1 MTLDIYRHRKTKR
14 INIRISQVDHD
25 WLFDFA
31 KRRGTKV
38 SKLFATFLDF
48 LRAQDRKR
56 EEDLEDAYDQ
66 DEL

>member
-1 MTLDIYRHRKTKR
+1 MTLDIYKKRKSKR
-14 INIRISQVDHD
+14 INIRITKVDHD

-48 LRAQDRKR
+48 LRSQDKKQ
-56 EEDLEDAYDQ
+56 DDADDQ
-66 DEL
+66 DNL